1 MKNVTL
7 KKYYIAYFDIL
18 GYKAFF
24 DDNGNDVL
32 EFLKSNISLANDFV
46 RKTSPNVVFSD
57 TNFEIKSFSDNFMI
71 LLHKTDNIDD
81 YQAVK
86 SLVYLLALLQLRFLE
101 KYSILIRGSITKGD
115 AFLNDNI
122 VFGEGL
128 LRAVELEGQA
138 VFHRII
144 IDALRFGK
152 AVCDDLCEKC
162 VAKDEDEEYYIDF
175 FDIIGCG
182 VGFDGEYLVGE
193 REHIET
199 IRKNI
204 IKLVKKYGK
213 FNRQVKDM
221 KKIIESERT
230 ISKYTWLLIKYNNYC
245 KIWWSEYEIPYTLT
259 VYYRLMRFEI
269 NID

>member
-1 MKNVTL
+1 MKNAAL
-7 KKYYIAYFDIL
+7 KQYYIAYFDIL

-32 EFLKSNISLANDFV
+32 GFLQSNISLANDIV

-71 LLHKTDNIDD
+71 LIHKTDDIDD

-86 SLVYLLALLQLRFLE
+86 SLAYLLALLQLRFLE

-138 VFHRII
+138 VFPRII
-144 IDALRFGK
+144 LDRLRLGED
-152 AVCDDLCEKC
+152 VCDDLCEKC
-162 VAKDEDEEYYIDF
+162 IAKDEDEEYYIDF
-175 FDIIGCG
+175 FDVIGCG
-182 VGFDGEYLVGE
+182 VGFDSEYMVGE
-193 REHIET
+193 TEHVET

-204 IKLVKKYGK
+204 IKLVKKHGK
-213 FNRQVKDM
+213 FNRKVKDVS
-221 KKIIESERT
+221 KIIESERT
-230 ISKYTWLLIKYNNYC
+230 ISKYTWLLVKYNNYC
-245 KIWWSEYEIPYTLT
+245 KIWWPEYEISYSLT